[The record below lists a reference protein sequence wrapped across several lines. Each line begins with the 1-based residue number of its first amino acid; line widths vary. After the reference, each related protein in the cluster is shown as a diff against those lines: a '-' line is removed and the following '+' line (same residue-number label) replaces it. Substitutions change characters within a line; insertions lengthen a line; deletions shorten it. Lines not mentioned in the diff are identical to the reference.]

1 MVSLAQQAFAGQTFI
16 VTKCRCHT
24 LSQFYIVFIK
34 AISSLY
40 SIQNHHATVV
50 EVIKIRVTQLLH
62 LLAICLSG
70 FQELFTNG
78 RQARWRQ
85 SILQTTETLATT
97 QSTKT
102 MKWWQKVWAS
112 NIGQHP
118 AEKIGGNALVPRNKG
133 GSPEHE
139 GWRSYNQKD
148 SRMTIRCFVFSKIIL
163 YAQQSLSPS
172 FHRFLKPLQRM
183 FFWRKKMYSLPP
195 PSATPPTHLLWK
207 AFGVLNLNF
216 NEQLSKL
223 NSK

>member
-1 MVSLAQQAFAGQTFI
+1 MQLSWKSSKSESLSFCT
-16 VTKCRCHT
+16 
-24 LSQFYIVFIK
+24 
-34 AISSLY
+34 SSL
-40 SIQNHHATVV
+40 SAFRASKNCSQMVARPVDVRASFKRLRPWQQPKAPKRWN
-50 EVIKIRVTQLLH
+50 
-62 LLAICLSG
+62 
-70 FQELFTNG
+70 EL
-78 RQARWRQ
+78 
-85 SILQTTETLATT
+85 
-97 QSTKT
+97 
-102 MKWWQKVWAS
+102 KWWQKVWAS

-118 AEKIGGNALVPRNKG
+118 AEKIGGNAPVPRNKG

-216 NEQLSKL
+216 NEQLT
-223 NSK
+223 NSTQNNWFNTHSTIRICLTMPTMNPFLLTWRCVSQP